1 MNFSNIT
8 WLDDKGHI
16 KPPLYLYFILVFIA
30 RGWCIFIAS
39 LTQASDRAALVAMF
53 YPQKSDF
60 IMALVAGFGALF
72 IYGVVIAERKRK
84 PHWLRPVFAQLK
96 WILLLLLVIDGALLF
111 ERTINS
117 HYLYSWSTGLDGLL
131 LFWSL
136 IYLFKSKRLTYY
148 FADWNKDEDEQ
159 ANESALVEK
168 PSNK

>member
-1 MNFSNIT
+1 
-8 WLDDKGHI
+8 
-16 KPPLYLYFILVFIA
+16 
-30 RGWCIFIAS
+30 
-39 LTQASDRAALVAMF
+39 
-53 YPQKSDF
+53 
-60 IMALVAGFGALF
+60 MALVAGFGALL

-136 IYLFKSKRLTYY
+136 IYLFKSKRLTHY
-148 FADWNKDEDEQ
+148 FADWNNDEDDQ
-159 ANESALVEK
+159 VSK
-168 PSNK
+168 PELAVKTSK